1 MFVWCRSAVQ
11 GLPQWPEVHHHH
23 LLTHWSCE
31 CFFFLIFQFLWH
43 KHNAW
48 NGYLFCYWM
57 FYLACVNNNVGEIK
71 NLVEESKMILLEDLY
86 ALSIFWLWE
95 VCFMDFLNKNKKF
108 GCVLWQQL
116 IFWPSGS
123 STNAKFWFCLIRTQN
138 GFFSWHFSGS
148 ILIIDCFKRRRKK
161 HIILF

>member
-48 NGYLFCYWM
+48 NGYLFCCWVCYWM
-57 FYLACVNNNVGEIK
+57 FFLACVSNNVGEIK
-71 NLVEESKMILLEDLY
+71 ELFEESRMVLLEVLCP
-86 ALSIFWLWE
+86 LSISWLWE
-95 VCFMDFLNKNKKF
+95 VCFMDFFFNKIWVCIVTTIDF
-108 GCVLWQQL
+108 L
-116 IFWPSGS
+116 
-123 STNAKFWFCLIRTQN
+123 AFWFFNKCKVLILLN
-138 GFFSWHFSGS
+138 
-148 ILIIDCFKRRRKK
+148 
-161 HIILF
+161 